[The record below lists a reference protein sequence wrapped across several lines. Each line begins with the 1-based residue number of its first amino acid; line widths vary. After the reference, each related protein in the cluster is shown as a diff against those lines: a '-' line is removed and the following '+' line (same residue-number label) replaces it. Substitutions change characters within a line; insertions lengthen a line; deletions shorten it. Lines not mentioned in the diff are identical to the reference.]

1 MSHMYYICVSVSLS
15 NRVFVIVLSLSY
27 KDVDECLT
35 TEGGGVCQQVCTNL
49 PGSFLCDCDPGFTLD
64 SDQVNCVGSSHHTSG
79 VSLPPLGKFEQ
90 NWVTSVCIGLHVCVL
105 MNGYIKGITETRGQQ
120 GGWRD
125 L

>member
-1 MSHMYYICVSVSLS
+1 MCVIRPQILECCDTVKTDVSYVCVSVSLS

-64 SDQVNCVGSSHHTSG
+64 SDQVNCVGSSHHTPG
-79 VSLPPLGKFEQ
+79 VSLPPVG
-90 NWVTSVCIGLHVCVL
+90 S
-105 MNGYIKGITETRGQQ
+105 
-120 GGWRD
+120 
-125 L
+125 